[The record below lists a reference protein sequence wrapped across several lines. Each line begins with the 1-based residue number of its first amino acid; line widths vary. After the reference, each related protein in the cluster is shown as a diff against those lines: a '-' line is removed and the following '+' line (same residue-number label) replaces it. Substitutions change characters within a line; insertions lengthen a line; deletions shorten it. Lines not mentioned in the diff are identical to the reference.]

1 MSTFHITTSWQ
12 ALINSNDH
20 GKGTIKSYGKIK
32 FLSYFQCH
40 IDNGVADIHFSMY
53 QHVSFLNFHIVV
65 FAENINIDGN
75 VGWVFA
81 LQKIEEL

>member
-1 MSTFHITTSWQ
+1 MTMTKVQLKVIERQNSCHIFN
-12 ALINSNDH
+12 A
-20 GKGTIKSYGKIK
+20 
-32 FLSYFQCH
+32 H

-53 QHVSFLNFHIVV
+53 QHVSFQNFHIVV

-75 VGWVFA
+75 VVWVFA

>member
-1 MSTFHITTSWQ
+1 MTMTKVQLKVMERQNSCHIF
-12 ALINSNDH
+12 NV
-20 GKGTIKSYGKIK
+20 
-32 FLSYFQCH
+32 H

-53 QHVSFLNFHIVV
+53 QHVSFQNFHIVV

-75 VGWVFA
+75 VVWVFA